1 MKSKLTNIFLLVLAV
16 VFTACSNDE
25 STGTLNIEITDAP
38 LLAEQVQEANVTITK
53 VEVRKAEESE
63 GSPFI
68 TVFEGEEDINLM
80 ELTNGL
86 TQQLASLE
94 LPVGTY
100 DLVRIYIDQAEVVL
114 EDETSFDL
122 TVPSGSATGLK
133 VFINPPVQIAGGISA
148 DLLLDFDVSRSF
160 VAKGVDAMNGFN
172 FKPVIK
178 AVNMSTV
185 GRIEGTVSNTEEVAL
200 ANTEVSVYAADT
212 LNTTTFSNDLGQF
225 AVLGLLPGDY
235 VLKFN
240 LSDYQETIEEASVVV
255 GNSTKVDA
263 ILEQ

>member
-1 MKSKLTNIFLLVLAV
+1 MLVFAV
-16 VFTACSNDE
+16 AFTACSNDE
-25 STGTLNIEITDAP
+25 STGTLNIEVTDAP
-38 LLAEQVQEANVTITK
+38 MLAEVVQEANVTITK
-53 VEVRKAEESE
+53 IEVRKAEESE

-68 TVFEGEEDINLM
+68 TVFEGEEEINLM

-86 TQQLASLE
+86 TTQLASLE
-94 LPVGTY
+94 VPVGTY

-114 EDETSFDL
+114 KDQTSFDL
-122 TVPSGSATGLK
+122 TVPSGSSSGLK
-133 VFINPPVQIAGGISA
+133 VFIDPSVEVAGGISA
-148 DLLLDFDVSRSF
+148 DLLLDFDLSRSF
-160 VAKGVDAMNGFN
+160 VAKGANILNGFN

-185 GRIEGTVSNTEEVAL
+185 GRIEGTVSNAEEVAL
-200 ANTEVSVYAADT
+200 ANAEVSVYAADT

-235 VLKFN
+235 ILKFK
-240 LSDYQETIEEASVVV
+240 LSEYQETIEEASVVV

-263 ILEQ
+263 TLEQ

>member
-1 MKSKLTNIFLLVLAV
+1 MLALAV
-16 VFTACSNDE
+16 VFTACNNDE
-25 STGTLNIEITDAP
+25 PNGTLNIEVTDAP
-38 LLAEQVQEANVTITK
+38 ILAEYVQEANVTITK

-63 GSPFI
+63 GSPFL
-68 TVFEGEEDINLM
+68 TVYEGEESINLM

-94 LPVGTY
+94 VPVGTY

-114 EDETSFDL
+114 KDQTSFDL

-133 VFINPPVQIAGGISA
+133 VFIDPSIQVAGGISA
-148 DLLLDFDVSRSF
+148 DLLLDVDVSRSF
-160 VAKGVDAMNGFN
+160 VPKGIDAMNGFI

-185 GRIEGTVSNTEEVAL
+185 GRIEGIAKNAEEVAL
-200 ANTEVSVYAADT
+200 ADVEVSVYAADT

-225 AVLGLLPGDY
+225 AVLGLVPGDY

-240 LSDYQETIEEASVVV
+240 ATDYQETTAEASVVV
-255 GNSTKVDA
+255 GNATEVNA
-263 ILEQ
+263 VMEQ